1 MSLGSSS
8 VLGLAGVNSQLIFF
22 LRLLAQAIQKQ
33 KHQARAAISFSVG
46 AELWWL
52 MKIAESWCEA
62 LPESEV
68 KQREG
73 R

>member
-1 MSLGSSS
+1 M
-8 VLGLAGVNSQLIFF
+8 LGLAGVHSQLIF
-22 LRLLAQAIQKQ
+22 LLGLLAQAIQKQ
-33 KHQARAAISFSVG
+33 KHQAGAAISLGVG
-46 AELWWL
+46 AELCWL